1 MGSIISYAYATTEK
15 KLCNEIILDNET
27 FLIKILIRCT
37 EVVEKNIDDLLILN
51 ALQETNPWISYM
63 HNKLIYLLYDGNKQP
78 WNFRSNIS
86 GDIISNITANIT
98 KHCIKNNLYDP
109 YMIEV
114 QIIMQPYN
122 TSLNEILKV
131 IKNNNYMGCLTGAGS
146 NI

>member
-1 MGSIISYAYATTEK
+1 MGSLISNAYATTEK

-37 EVVEKNIDDLLILN
+37 EVVEKNIDDLSILN

-63 HNKLIYLLYDGNKQP
+63 HNKLIYLLYDGTKQP
-78 WNFRSNIS
+78 WNFKSNIS

-131 IKNNNYMGCLTGAGS
+131 IKNNNYMGCLTGADS